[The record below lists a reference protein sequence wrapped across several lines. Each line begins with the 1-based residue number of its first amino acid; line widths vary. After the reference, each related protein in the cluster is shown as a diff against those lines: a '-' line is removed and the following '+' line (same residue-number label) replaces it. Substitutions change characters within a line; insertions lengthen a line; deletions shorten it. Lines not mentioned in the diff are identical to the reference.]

1 MKKHII
7 SVLVENK
14 SGVLSRIAALFA
26 ARGFNIDSLAVGETE
41 DPKISRM
48 TIVSQGE
55 ENVLEQVVKQLRRLI
70 DVISVSDYT
79 KKELDY
85 VDRELVLAK
94 VDAPASK
101 RSEIVEIVDIFRAKI
116 VDVSL
121 HTLSIEIT
129 GAESKIKAFLD
140 LMRNFKIKEIA
151 RTGKIAI
158 VRENQPNTKKSR
170 KTIEEK

>member
-48 TIVSQGE
+48 TIVSEGE

-70 DVISVSDYT
+70 DVVSVSDFT
-79 KKELDY
+79 KRGLDY
-85 VDRELVLAK
+85 VDRELVLVK

-101 RSEIVEIVDIFRAKI
+101 RSEIIEIVDIFRAKT

-121 HTLSIEIT
+121 HTLSVEIT
-129 GAESKIKAFLD
+129 GTESKIQAFLD
-140 LMRNFKIKEIA
+140 LMHNFKVIEIV

-158 VRENQPNTKKSR
+158 VRENQSADKKER
-170 KTIEEK
+170 E

>member
-1 MKKHII
+1 MKKHTI

-41 DPKISRM
+41 NPKVSRM
-48 TIVSQGE
+48 TIVSEGE

-79 KKELDY
+79 KKGLDY
-85 VDRELVLAK
+85 VGRELVLVK

-101 RSEIVEIVDIFRAKI
+101 RSEIIEIVDIFRAKT

-121 HTLSIEIT
+121 NALSIEIT
-129 GAESKIKAFLD
+129 G
-140 LMRNFKIKEIA
+140 
-151 RTGKIAI
+151 T
-158 VRENQPNTKKSR
+158 
-170 KTIEEK
+170 EEKIQSFLS

>member
-26 ARGFNIDSLAVGETE
+26 ARGFNIDSLAVGETA

-48 TIVSQGE
+48 TIVSEGE

-79 KKELDY
+79 KKGLDY
-85 VDRELVLAK
+85 VDRELVLVK
-94 VDAPASK
+94 VDAPTSK
-101 RSEIVEIVDIFRAKI
+101 RSEIIEIVDIFRAKT

-129 GAESKIKAFLD
+129 GTENKIQAFLD
-140 LMRNFKIKEIA
+140 LMHNFKVIEIV

-158 VRENQPNTKKSR
+158 VREKQPNNNNG
-170 KTIEEK
+170 

>member
-41 DPKISRM
+41 NPEVSRM
-48 TIVSQGE
+48 TIVSEGE

-79 KKELDY
+79 KKGLDY
-85 VDRELVLAK
+85 VGRELVLVK

-101 RSEIVEIVDIFRAKI
+101 RSEIIEIVDIFRAKT

-121 HTLSIEIT
+121 NSLSIEIT
-129 GAESKIKAFLD
+129 GTAEKIQAFLNIMHD
-140 LMRNFKIKEIA
+140 FKVKEIV

-158 VRENQPNTKKSR
+158 VRENQTNNNN
-170 KTIEEK
+170 E

>member
-48 TIVSQGE
+48 TIVSEGE

-79 KKELDY
+79 KKGLDY
-85 VDRELVLAK
+85 VDRELVLVK
-94 VDAPASK
+94 VEAASSAK
-101 RSEIVEIVDIFRAKI
+101 RSEIIEVVDIFRAKI

-121 HTLSIEIT
+121 KTLSIEIT
-129 GAESKIKAFLD
+129 GTGDKIQAFLD
-140 LMRNFKIKEIA
+140 LMHDFKIKEIV

-158 VRENQPNTKKSR
+158 VRENQP
-170 KTIEEK
+170 EKNNNE

>member
-14 SGVLSRIAALFA
+14 AGVLSRIAALFA

-79 KKELDY
+79 KKGLDY
-85 VDRELVLAK
+85 VDRELVLVK
-94 VDAPASK
+94 VDAPPSK
-101 RSEIVEIVDIFRAKI
+101 RSEIIEIVDIFRAKT

-121 HTLSIEIT
+121 NTLSIEIT
-129 GAESKIKAFLD
+129 GTESKIQAFLD
-140 LMRNFKIKEIA
+140 LMHNFKVKEIV

-158 VRENQPNTKKSR
+158 VRENQSTGKKER
-170 KTIEEK
+170 E

>member
-41 DPKISRM
+41 NPKVSRM
-48 TIVSQGE
+48 TIVSEGE

-79 KKELDY
+79 KKGLDY
-85 VDRELVLAK
+85 VGRELVLVK

-101 RSEIVEIVDIFRAKI
+101 RSEIIEIVDIFRAKT

-121 HTLSIEIT
+121 NALSIEIT
-129 GAESKIKAFLD
+129 GTEEKIQAFLS
-140 LMRNFKIKEIA
+140 LMHDFKIKEIV

-158 VRENQPNTKKSR
+158 VRENQSNNNQ
-170 KTIEEK
+170 

>member
-41 DPKISRM
+41 NPKISRM

-79 KKELDY
+79 KKGLDY
-85 VDRELVLAK
+85 VDRELVLVK
-94 VDAPASK
+94 VEAASSAK
-101 RSEIVEIVDIFRAKI
+101 RSEIIEVVDIFRAKI

-121 HTLSIEIT
+121 KALSIEIT
-129 GAESKIKAFLD
+129 GTKDKIRAFLD
-140 LMRNFKIKEIA
+140 LMHDFKIKEIV

-158 VRENQPNTKKSR
+158 VRENQSNGNKN
-170 KTIEEK
+170 E

>member
-48 TIVSQGE
+48 TIVSEGE

-70 DVISVSDYT
+70 DVINVSDYT

-85 VDRELVLAK
+85 VDRELVLVK

-101 RSEIVEIVDIFRAKI
+101 RSEIIEIADIFRAKI
-116 VDVSL
+116 VDVAL
-121 HTLSIEIT
+121 HRLAIEIT
-129 GAESKIKAFLD
+129 GTESKIQAFLD
-140 LMRNFKIKEIA
+140 LMHDFKIIEIV

-158 VRENQPNTKKSR
+158 VRENQLSGKKR
-170 KTIEEK
+170 VKNE

>member
-1 MKKHII
+1 MKNKEGNMKKHII

-41 DPKISRM
+41 NPKVSRM
-48 TIVSQGE
+48 TIVSHGE

-79 KKELDY
+79 KKGLDY
-85 VDRELVLAK
+85 VDRELVLVK

-101 RSEIVEIVDIFRAKI
+101 RSEIIEIVDIFRAKT

-121 HTLSIEIT
+121 HTLAIEIT
-129 GAESKIKAFLD
+129 GAENKIQAFLD
-140 LMRNFKIKEIA
+140 LMRNFKIKEVA

-158 VRENQPNTKKSR
+158 VRENQPSSKK
-170 KTIEEK
+170 